1 MGGVFLGFTT
11 LHVIWWGSKLDT
23 IHSGLLA
30 ACFLQLTECS
40 AYSMP
45 NVRRCWN
52 FERYVEEEES
62 YPQIYI
68 NWYAYRIVFHTNI
81 YTHISFDVFHASCP
95 RIGCWDNLQ
104 ETLILYL
111 QNRGPP
117 VCTRTLDVWVTTE
130 NAQLREEVEMFF
142 CLHLLLISS

>member
-1 MGGVFLGFTT
+1 MGGVFLGFYHITCDLMGFEIGYHT
-11 LHVIWWGSKLDT
+11 QRSPCSVFSSTDWMFSIQHTKCSKVLEFWEV
-23 IHSGLLA
+23 
-30 ACFLQLTECS
+30 CW
-40 AYSMP
+40 
-45 NVRRCWN
+45 RR
-52 FERYVEEEES
+52 RILS
-62 YPQIYI
+62 QIYI

-142 CLHLLLISS
+142 ASTCY